1 MVALALM
8 ATLLVGMFI
17 GLPIVLA
24 IGGATLVHVADS
36 GPRILQVFMQRLFAG
51 ITNYNF
57 AAVPLFI
64 LAGALMTGTGITDRL
79 LRFCNALVGHVR
91 GALAQVNVVAS
102 IFFAGISGSALA
114 DTAALGSVLIPAME
128 KDGYEKGFAGAVTA
142 ASATIGPIIPP
153 SIVMVVYASTFE
165 LSIGAMFAAGILPGV
180 GLGISQMIITYWIS
194 VRRGYPSKS
203 TPTLGQFVR
212 EFGRSLL
219 GAWSALLV
227 PLIILGGIF
236 GGVFTA
242 TEAAAV
248 AALYSVVVGTAV
260 YRQVSW
266 KKLYFMFRDAALT
279 TAGILMI
286 LAVAQNF
293 AWVITRRKMPSMIM
307 EQLLGLTQEPFIM
320 MLLIMF
326 SLLVIG
332 MFVERIVALFILTPI
347 LLPVM
352 TMQLGMS
359 ELHAGM
365 TLVFALGVGH
375 ITPPFGGTLY
385 TAAMVGGTT
394 VEEIVRFLLP
404 YIIGMIIMALLVM
417 FIPSF
422 VTAVPEALGFTL
434 R

>member
-1 MVALALM
+1 MVAYALLI
-8 ATLLVGMFI
+8 ALVVGMFT
-17 GLPIVLA
+17 GFPIVLA
-24 IGGATLVHVADS
+24 IGASTMVHVLDV
-36 GPRILQVFMQRLFAG
+36 GPRVLQIFVQRLFAG
-51 ITNYNF
+51 MTNYSF

-64 LAGALMTGTGITDRL
+64 LAGRLLTGTGITERL
-79 LRFCNALVGHVR
+79 LRFCNALVGHIR

-165 LSIGAMFAAGILPGV
+165 LSIGAMFAAGIVPGLV
-180 GLGISQMIITYWIS
+180 LGISQMIITYWIS
-194 VRRGYPSKS
+194 VRRGYPVG
-203 TPTLGQFVR
+203 TRLDFPHYLRQLFRAT
-212 EFGRSLL
+212 L
-219 GAWSALLV
+219 GAWAALIV

-248 AALYSVVVGTAV
+248 AAMYALVVGVVV
-260 YRQVSW
+260 YREVDW
-266 KKLYFMFRDAALT
+266 KKLYEMFRDAALT

-293 AWVITRRKMPSMIM
+293 AWVITRRRLPALIM
-307 EQLLGLTQEPFIM
+307 GQLIGVTEEPVLL
-320 MLLIMF
+320 LLIVMCA
-326 SLLVIG
+326 LLVIG
-332 MFVERIVALFILTPI
+332 MFVERIVALFILGPI
-347 LLPVM
+347 LLPVLIN
-352 TMQLGMS
+352 QLGFS
-359 ELHAGM
+359 SLHAGM

-385 TAAMVGGTT
+385 TAAMVGNVK
-394 VEEIVRFLLP
+394 VEEIVRHLLP
-404 YIIGMIIMALLVM
+404 YIIGMILVALLIMFVPPFVT
-417 FIPSF
+417 FIPR
-422 VTAVPEALGFTL
+422 ALGYTV